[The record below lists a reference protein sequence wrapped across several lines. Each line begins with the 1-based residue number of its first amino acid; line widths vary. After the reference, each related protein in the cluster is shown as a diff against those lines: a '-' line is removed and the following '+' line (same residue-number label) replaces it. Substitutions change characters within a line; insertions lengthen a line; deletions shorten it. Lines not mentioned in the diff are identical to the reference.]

1 MNEKSLPDS
10 NNFTGSIPR
19 ESSLSADQSVPRN
32 EISIPAYADTTK
44 GKYLSF
50 DVKMF
55 PMKSE
60 NIMVCK
66 HDDCNYNDIKSRT
79 FSKHL
84 LSHID
89 EEDKLDYFHCAQ
101 SNCITGTRPV
111 LSQLITHLKIHIS
124 NNIKVSPHNCD
135 ICNFRAVYRYQLSNH
150 IKTKTHQEVVKK
162 HNLAQIGSTGQD
174 TIINQASN
182 IKSYDCQSC
191 AFTTPNKHIFFKH
204 KKYQHKLKKA
214 KYFCQIC
221 YFKTNKRFCFLQ
233 HQKTKKHLKQVIE
246 QQISG
251 KVDQTQ
257 VAREHK
263 TYSVV
268 KDSPTKF
275 IFHCTKCKYVTYT
288 RSTLDQH
295 IVVHLKDEERIKF
308 KCEKCPYTTIHKGNM
323 HRHKKGCEAIAN
335 HLKCDKCPYTTTY
348 KNYLQSHE
356 KIHLSPQK
364 RDVYKCTLDKCS
376 FTSHY
381 KCSLKRHKEKYH
393 MTEIENTSSDTNES
407 TSSRKRKHSPERN
420 IPTES
425 VVFIKSEPASAHIFD
440 AKHRI
445 DNQTPLWF
453 AEPSIKQEVSESE
466 VADHGLTFFS
476 ELPIEFRELPPQ
488 VSYQVKS
495 DIRQAIKHYKEL
507 DDQAREKYL
516 NERMT
521 KQKSNGLII
530 RALEGQDEV
539 IAARDIK
546 QYELLGHYAGMTRS
560 QTSYDKGADAMNFS
574 LINIDRYSYNV
585 SSKQLISG
593 FRQGNITSLIN
604 SYTNYGAV
612 ENDSSVPEQNVAF
625 LRHLDK
631 KNKWVVFI
639 LAIKDIDKD
648 AQLWIDYGPNYWE
661 AMNETIELDNND
673 IEPMQ

>member
-1 MNEKSLPDS
+1 MMNVKPLPDS
-10 NNFTGSIPR
+10 NNLTGSISGR
-19 ESSLSADQSVPRN
+19 SSLSLDQSVTSN
-32 EISIPAYADTTK
+32 EIYIPGQAKTIK

-50 DVKMF
+50 QVKF
-55 PMKSE
+55 FSIKSE
-60 NIMVCK
+60 KVIVCK
-66 HDDCNYNDIKSRT
+66 NDDCNYENTNTRT

-84 LSHID
+84 SSHIAYK
-89 EEDKLDYFHCAQ
+89 DKLDYFHCVQ
-101 SNCITGTRPV
+101 SKCTTKRAFLNK
-111 LSQLITHLKIHIS
+111 LIKH
-124 NNIKVSPHNCD
+124 
-135 ICNFRAVYRYQLSNH
+135 QENH
-150 IKTKTHQEVVKK
+150 IPNKTKLYNYRCDVCKFKTNSLTILETHNETKTHCEIVKEHESQK
-162 HNLAQIGSTGQD
+162 IGSTSQD
-174 TIINQASN
+174 TLINHELN
-182 IKSYDCQSC
+182 IQSHNC
-191 AFTTPNKHIFFKH
+191 RYCSFTTPNIYILIKHNKTQH
-204 KKYQHKLKKA
+204 EQEKY
-214 KYFCQIC
+214 KYFCQMC
-221 YFKTNKRFCFLQ
+221 DFKSDDKTYFLQ
-233 HQKTKKHLKQVIE
+233 HQKTKKHLKRQVIE
-246 QQISG
+246 QQLSG
-251 KVDQTQ
+251 KIDQTQ
-257 VAREHK
+257 VARELKKHG
-263 TYSVV
+263 VR
-268 KDSPTKF
+268 KDSQTKF
-275 IFHCTKCKYVTYT
+275 NFLCDKCAYMTYDN
-288 RSTLDQH
+288 SMLNQH
-295 IVVHLKDEERIKF
+295 MIVHLSDEEQKKF
-308 KCEKCPYTTIHKGNM
+308 KCDQCPYKTGLKSNLY
-323 HRHKKGCEAIAN
+323 RHKKTCKAINCDQYGSAAPFKSN
-335 HLKCDKCPYTTTY
+335 LQTHKKTHVSNTKRKVHKCNQSLCDFTTY
-348 KNYLQSHE
+348 HKY
-356 KIHLSPQK
+356 
-364 RDVYKCTLDKCS
+364 
-376 FTSHY
+376 
-381 KCSLKRHKEKYH
+381 SLKRHIKRIH
-393 MTEIENTSSDTNES
+393 MIENEKKINDTNES

-420 IPTES
+420 VPTES

-453 AEPSIKQEVSESE
+453 SEPSIKQEVSESE

-507 DDQAREKYL
+507 DNQAREQYL

-521 KQKSNGLII
+521 KQKSNGMII

-539 IAARDIK
+539 IATRDIK

-560 QTSYDKGADAMNFS
+560 QTSYDKGADAMGFS
-574 LINIDRYSYNV
+574 LINIDRYSFNA

-604 SYTNYGAV
+604 SHTNYGAV

-673 IEPMQ
+673 IEPIQ